1 MFLISLLLVGS
12 IAIAIV
18 ADSGSS
24 TAEQAELI
32 PVPVRTK

>member
-1 MFLISLLLVGS
+1 MFLISLLLIGS

-18 ADSGSS
+18 ADNESS
-24 TAEQAELI
+24 TVEQAELI